1 MSSFYVALHAVG
13 PMFLMLVTGVL
24 VRKAKLLSDTELT
37 HVNKVVFNVLFSAMM
52 FRSAYACD
60 FEASF
65 DRKLLTFTLVGVL
78 VLYALSVT
86 TALLVTKDNRTRGAI
101 VQALCRSNFVTMG
114 LPVVSSIFG
123 SEYLGNAAAMLSIVV
138 PVFNI
143 LAIIALEI
151 FRGGKVVVSHI
162 LRGVCKNPLVLGA
175 IAGLALSALK
185 IQLPEIISEAVADL
199 AGSATPMA
207 LIVLGASFKLST
219 VKTQKWLLVLCVAGR
234 LIVVPAL
241 ALTIGALMGFR
252 GVDFVIL
259 IAVYCSP
266 CAVASYIMAQE
277 MDSNVELSGN
287 AVVLTSAFACVTM
300 FCWIFLF
307 RQLGMF

>member
-1 MSSFYVALHAVG
+1 
-13 PMFLMLVTGVL
+13 
-24 VRKAKLLSDTELT
+24 
-37 HVNKVVFNVLFSAMM
+37 MM
-52 FRSAYACD
+52 FQSAYACD

-65 DRKLLTFTLVGVL
+65 DKKLLIFTLTGVL

-123 SEYLGNAAAMLSIVV
+123 PEYLGNAAAMLSIVV

-143 LAIIALEI
+143 LAIIALEL
-151 FRGGKVVVSHI
+151 FRGGHI
-162 LRGVCKNPLVLGA
+162 AAGRIIRSVCKNPLVLGA
-175 IAGLALSALK
+175 VAGLLLSAVK
-185 IQLPEIISEAVADL
+185 VRLPEIITESIADL

-219 VKTQKWLLVLCVAGR
+219 IKTKKWLLLLCVAGR
-234 LIVVPAL
+234 LIAVPAL
-241 ALTIGALMGFR
+241 ALTVGALMGFR

-277 MDSNVELSGN
+277 MDSDVELSGN

>member
-13 PMFLMLVTGVL
+13 PMFLMLVTGVM
-24 VRKAKLLSDTELT
+24 VRRAKLLTDTELT

-52 FRSAYACD
+52 FQSAYACD
-60 FEASF
+60 FKASF
-65 DRKLLTFTLVGVL
+65 DAKLLVFTLIGVL

-86 TALLVTKDNRTRGAI
+86 TALAVTKDNRTRGAI

-123 SEYLGNAAAMLSIVV
+123 PEYLGNAAAMLSIVV

-143 LAIIALEI
+143 LAIIALEL
-151 FRGGKVVVSHI
+151 FRGGHVAPGRI
-162 LRGVCKNPLVLGA
+162 LRSVCRNPLVLGA
-175 IAGLALSALK
+175 IAGLLLSALN
-185 IQLPEIISEAVADL
+185 IQLPEILSEAVADL

-219 VKTQKWLLVLCVAGR
+219 IKSQKWLLVLCVAGR
-234 LIVVPAL
+234 LIAVPAI
-241 ALTIGALMGFR
+241 ALTVGALLGFR